1 MMLWSHL
8 QLMTYPVKL
17 EIKASVST
25 PQLASFLNLS
35 PDYLCIFALLHF
47 LGIETPS
54 PFMDLPSP
62 GAMFQTAPGRIV
74 ENAVPREEKVL
85 SIRFVVG

>member
-62 GAMFQTAPGRIV
+62 GPCFKLLLEG
-74 ENAVPREEKVL
+74 L
-85 SIRFVVG
+85 SKTQYLGKRRC